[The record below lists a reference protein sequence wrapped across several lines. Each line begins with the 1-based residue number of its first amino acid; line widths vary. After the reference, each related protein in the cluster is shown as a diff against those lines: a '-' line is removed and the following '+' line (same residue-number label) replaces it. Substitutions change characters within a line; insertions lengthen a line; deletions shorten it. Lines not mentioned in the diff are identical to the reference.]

1 MNALAETELAKL
13 SDQEIAAIAHDDE
26 TIHKIGDVLRI
37 GGKGD
42 TDFASVKVT
51 NSQFAQLNDSDE
63 LGRIRRGIMDHHAGK
78 IEDIKFEF
86 KPNGSPDI
94 GTVKVT
100 VTSRSSIPGG
110 KQAGIYALYS
120 ATHSISSR
128 FKR

>member
-1 MNALAETELAKL
+1 MSALAEVELAKL
-13 SDQEIAAIAHDDE
+13 TDPEIASIAHEDE
-26 TIHKIGDVLRI
+26 TVHKIGDMLRV
-37 GGKGD
+37 GGRGD
-42 TDFASVKVT
+42 TDFASVKLT
-51 NSQFAQLNDSDE
+51 SSQFAQLNDTDV
-63 LGRIRRGIMDHHAGK
+63 LGGIRRGLMDHYAGK

-100 VTSRSSIPGG
+100 VTSRPAVHGG

-120 ATHSISSR
+120 AAHSISSR